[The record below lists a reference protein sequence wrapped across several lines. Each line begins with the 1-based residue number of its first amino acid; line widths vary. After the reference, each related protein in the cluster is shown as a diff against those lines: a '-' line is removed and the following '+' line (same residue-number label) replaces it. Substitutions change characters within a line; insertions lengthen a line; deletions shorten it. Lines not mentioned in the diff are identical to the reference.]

1 MIRYL
6 GLITVVSMLLIRCS
20 SGPAPVAGGT
30 VIPNLIVGNVVYEDS
45 RPAIGKSVTMKSIII
60 NADGDSTLV
69 DTTTET
75 DENGRYELGHIQKGK
90 YVISCDDAASGLSS
104 VISKFERK
112 TDSTVVASNMI
123 LKSKVTLIG
132 RVLTE
137 EGISKSNI
145 QVFIPGISGREFT
158 DSNGI
163 YTLPLMPQGH
173 YELAIISGNT
183 INFLPT
189 TIENVTQATV
199 YVKDVKIELQGSN
212 LDDYSFYDHDLDYS
226 YSILPIGYKVGN
238 EPTWYL
244 NKNFT
249 GPKYF
254 AVIDE
259 VLKEYNPKYTML
271 FVVGSDAVWL
281 SDGNL
286 VSRLEKEMAFSVF
299 VFEHNKVSISDTA
312 GMDIIYMSSSILAD
326 TLLAHAMLRD
336 VHQPIVSS
344 EDNYFPYLMISDST
358 EDKHFGDIKSDS
370 YIKVVN
376 PDHFIASGLSNYV
389 QVLFDE
395 GWMSWG
401 KPVGDVEIIAIF
413 PGSEDDIKALI
424 FCYDRGDAMFDDYI
438 APARRVGHFFTHTK
452 YTVRNLTE
460 EGWQMFAA
468 CVLWALGETGD
479 GIISR
484 K

>member
-6 GLITVVSMLLIRCS
+6 GLITIVSMLLIRCS

-45 RPAIGKSVTMKSIII
+45 RPAIGKTVRIKSIII
-60 NADGDSTLV
+60 TPDSDSAFI
-69 DTTTET
+69 DTTVVT
-75 DENGRYELGHIQKGK
+75 DESGRYEFGYIPKGK
-90 YVISCDDAASGLSS
+90 YVISCDDAAARLSS
-104 VISKFERK
+104 IISKFERK
-112 TDSTVVASNMI
+112 TDSTIVAGNMI
-123 LKSKVTLIG
+123 LKSKVMLIG

-145 QVFIPGISGREFT
+145 QVFIPGISERVFT

-173 YELAIISGNT
+173 YELTVISGNT

-199 YVKDVKIELQGSN
+199 YVKDIKIELQGSN
-212 LDDYSFYDHDLDYS
+212 LDDYSFYNHDFDYS
-226 YSILPIGYKVGN
+226 YSILPIGYKAGN
-238 EPTWYL
+238 EPLWYV

-254 AVIDE
+254 TVIDN

-271 FVVGSDAVWL
+271 FIVGSDAVWL
-281 SDGNL
+281 SDVTL
-286 VSRLEKEMAFSVF
+286 ISRLEKEMAFSIF
-299 VFEHNKVSISDTA
+299 VFEHNKISISDTA
-312 GMDIIYMSSSILAD
+312 GMDIIYMSSSIMAD

-336 VHQPIVSS
+336 VNKPIVSS
-344 EDNYFPYLMISDST
+344 EDNYFPYLMITDST
-358 EDKHFGDIKSDS
+358 ETKDFGDMISDGF
-370 YIKVVN
+370 IKVVK
-376 PDHFIASGLSNYV
+376 PDHYIASGFDNYV

-395 GWMSWG
+395 GYVSWG
-401 KPVGDVEIIAIF
+401 KPKGEVEIVAEF
-413 PGSEDDIKALI
+413 PGKEGIALI
-424 FCYDRGDAMFDDYI
+424 FCYDTGDEMFKGFK
-438 APARRVGHFFTHTK
+438 APARRVGHFFNRTK

-460 EGWQMFAA
+460 DGWKMFGA

-479 GIISR
+479 GIISG